1 MTIKLIN
8 SNINKGYLWKK
19 SDKINWTF
27 YEVFQIIYAHRYY
40 NLQIM
45 RIAFYSKPPDISQI
59 KYKIKK
65 NCLKM
70 LEVYRWKRR
79 ATIFIPLI
87 FFSKPFGCRPNKH
100 VRGWNERAS
109 TVDSSPWQP
118 DLFCIHANYGC
129 PTIGLTTPL
138 LFLWTKG
145 PSAQAKMVKSPSL
158 GISLPNVEKFLHPL
172 RMSLPIF

>member
-1 MTIKLIN
+1 M
-8 SNINKGYLWKK
+8 
-19 SDKINWTF
+19 
-27 YEVFQIIYAHRYY
+27 Q
-40 NLQIM
+40 
-45 RIAFYSKPPDISQI
+45 IAFYSKPPDISQI
-59 KYKIKK
+59 KYKKK
-65 NCLKM
+65 QKLPKDVGGLSLK
-70 LEVYRWKRR
+70 EEGNYFH
-79 ATIFIPLI
+79 TPY